1 MDTTYYSL
9 IERISPNAR
18 RLLKIV
24 TLAEKSVPLS
34 LLTEVWENQ
43 APSLD
48 SLLAELTAL
57 GLLQKDETG
66 EETVYRFD
74 ESVRS
79 SLLNWRQNHLV
90 PSDTQGSL
98 SSSPDSF
105 FDDSQK
111 KPFFLSSRRIFI
123 TFLLL
128 SLVVFIGIITY
139 FVTIKPTPIHS
150 AGIGLLYNKEF
161 QTALH
166 QVATTLRQQAQ
177 AKCDSD
183 CSLPSITDI
192 EHSFAIIIKI
202 ESNWQPSAQN
212 PISRASGIT
221 QITPLTFYDLQKRG
235 YINQN
240 LKFSAILQMSAAKQL
255 LEITQPYYIAR
266 IKAYGATVI
275 SSTAA
280 MYLTNIYPTALK
292 HLNNDSWPFGAQK
305 SQNQII
311 SSSDLEELK
320 IKHGVDVYNIYDLNG
335 SGRISQREAVATRI
349 AMRNPSLHDKQAR
362 LTAIDKAYFAI
373 KPDRPHNLTP
383 AKILKIGEI
392 KQHVRKVE
400 QNLKED
406 KARYQKLTF

>member
-1 MDTTYYSL
+1 MDITYYLL
-9 IERISPNAR
+9 IERASPNAR

-34 LLTEVWENQ
+34 LLTEIWENQ

-66 EETVYRFD
+66 EETLYRFD

-79 SLLNWRQNHLV
+79 NLLIWRQNHT
-90 PSDTQGSL
+90 SN
-98 SSSPDSF
+98 SPD
-105 FDDSQK
+105 DR
-111 KPFFLSSRRIFI
+111 KPFFLGSRRTFFLMGLFI
-123 TFLLL
+123 
-128 SLVVFIGIITY
+128 VVFLIIGTY
-139 FVTIKPTPIHS
+139 FVTRKPTPIHS
-150 AGIGLLYNKEF
+150 AGLWLLYNKEF

-177 AKCDSD
+177 AKCD
-183 CSLPSITDI
+183 CSLPSIADI
-192 EHSFAIIIKI
+192 KHSFAIIIKI
-202 ESNWQPSAQN
+202 ESNWQPTAQN
-212 PISRASGIT
+212 PISHASGIT
-221 QITPLTFYDLQKRG
+221 QITPLTFHDLQERG

-280 MYLTNIYPTALK
+280 MYLANLYPTALK
-292 HLNNDSWPFGAQK
+292 HLNNDSWPLGAQK
-305 SQNQII
+305 PQNETI
-311 SSSDLEELK
+311 SASSLSKLK
-320 IKHGVDVYNIYDLNG
+320 QKHGAELYEIYDLNG
-335 SGRISQREAVATRI
+335 NGHISQREATVARI
-349 AMRNPSLHDKQAR
+349 AISNPSLHDKQAR
-362 LTAIDKAYFAI
+362 LTAIDKTYFAI
-373 KPDRPHNLTP
+373 KAARPHNLTP

-392 KQHVRKVE
+392 KQHLRKVE
-400 QNLKED
+400 QKLKED
-406 KARYQKLTF
+406 KARYHSESKL